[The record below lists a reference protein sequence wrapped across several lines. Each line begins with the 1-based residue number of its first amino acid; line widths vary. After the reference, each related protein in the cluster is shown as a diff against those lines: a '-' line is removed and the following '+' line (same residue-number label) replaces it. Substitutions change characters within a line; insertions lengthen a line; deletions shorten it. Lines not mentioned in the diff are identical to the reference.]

1 VSTADASPISEAE
14 ASALFADLTEPTKL
28 LLAVSGGPD
37 SMALLHLATRW
48 RAGRRSGPTLLAAT
62 VDHGLR
68 PDSAQEASSVQCFS
82 LGRGVAHRTL
92 CWRGEKPQT
101 GLQEAAREARY
112 ALLAEAARAAGAS
125 HILTAHTRDDQ
136 AETVLFRLAR
146 GSGLAG
152 LAGMAR
158 ATRLDDLVTDLVLAR
173 PLLDVPKARLIATL
187 RAAGIG
193 FFEDPSNQDPRF
205 ARVRLRALMPALA
218 AEGLDAAR
226 LARLAQRLR
235 RADVALEAAAAAA
248 LARVSIE
255 GDSGALAIDAE
266 AFAQLPVEIALRIL
280 HHVIAQNGRERA
292 PELAKL
298 EVLLDALRAARSA
311 PKLNF
316 RRTLA
321 GAVVTLA
328 ADRLMVAPAPPRRHR
343 GPSGRVHATAAWA
356 RSR

>member
-14 ASALFADLTEPTKL
+14 ASALFADLADPTKL

-48 RAGRRSGPTLLAAT
+48 RAARQAGPALLAAT

-68 PDSAQEASSVQCFS
+68 PDSAREASAVHCFA
-82 LGRGVAHRTL
+82 LGRGVPHRTL

-112 ALLAEAARAAGAS
+112 ALLAEAAREAGAS

-152 LAGMAR
+152 LAGMAP
-158 ATRLDDLVTDLVLAR
+158 ATRLDELVLAR

-187 RAAGIG
+187 RAAGVR

-205 ARVRLRALMPALA
+205 ARARLRALMPALA

-226 LARLAQRLR
+226 LARIAQRLR
-235 RADVALEAAAAAA
+235 RADAALEAATTAA
-248 LARVSIE
+248 LARLSIG
-255 GDSGALAIDAE
+255 GDSTAIAIDAE
-266 AFAQLPVEIALRIL
+266 AFAQLPAEVALRIL
-280 HHVIAQNGRERA
+280 HHAIAQNGHERP

-298 EVLLDALRAARSA
+298 EVLLDALAAARSA
-311 PKLNF
+311 PKPNF

-321 GAVVTLA
+321 GALVTLA
-328 ADRLMVAPAPPRRHR
+328 AGRLMVAPAPPRRHR
-343 GPSGRVHATAAWA
+343 GPSGGAHATAAWA

>member
-48 RAGRRSGPTLLAAT
+48 RAGRRGGPTLLAAT

-68 PDSAQEASSVQCFS
+68 PDSAREASGVQCFS
-82 LGRGVAHRTL
+82 LGRGVPHRTL
-92 CWRGEKPQT
+92 RWRGEKPQT

-112 ALLAEAARAAGAS
+112 ALLAEAAREAGAS

-152 LAGMAR
+152 LASMAR
-158 ATRLDDLVTDLVLAR
+158 ATRLDDLVLAR

-205 ARVRLRALMPALA
+205 ARARLRALMPALA

-266 AFAQLPVEIALRIL
+266 AFTQLPVEIALRIL

-328 ADRLMVAPAPPRRHR
+328 ADRLVVAPAPPRRHR